1 MNGARLRAAFAL
13 LVLPLVM
20 GACGAPAKSPAPPLP
35 PLHLT
40 PTTDLVAAAGLS
52 WMLDAKPRA
61 LMEHVELAQAVQLA
75 ISDAKFRYFRDNNGG
90 VELRTLEELVVAD
103 YDRTTLFLLRGSFSP
118 AHIER
123 DFKTHVEVEG
133 RGVDR
138 QSDALGTIIRTWG
151 SNAQDEREQV
161 AIFGHEAL
169 GLERGEF
176 GPLRTAELFAQG
188 KLKRSAT
195 ALSVEPLAQ
204 AQKELGDAPLVVY
217 VRGPFGKEWSH
228 GLGGLLAASTGL
240 AVAVRP
246 ADSDRRHDGDLLAVT
261 VALYG
266 AWGKDADQAASRL
279 TATLHLFQESAIGKL
294 CGVDHP
300 VVGPRTRAT
309 SSEIAV
315 DLSFD
320 SARFFAGIADST
332 TSSVQEILGGMRE

>member
-1 MNGARLRAAFAL
+1 MIGARLAIALALAA
-13 LVLPLVM
+13 LPLAM
-20 GACGAPAKSPAPPLP
+20 GACGGQAKAPPPPLP

-52 WMLDAKPRA
+52 WIIDAKPRA

-90 VELRTLEELVVAD
+90 IELRTLEELVVAD
-103 YDRTTLFLLRGSFSP
+103 YDKTTLFLLRGSFSP
-118 AHIER
+118 AHLER

-138 QSDALGTIIRTWG
+138 QSDALGTILRTWG
-151 SNAQDEREQV
+151 SNAQDEREQL

-169 GLERGEF
+169 GLERGDF
-176 GPLRTAELFAQG
+176 GPLRNAELFAQG
-188 KLKRSAT
+188 KLRRSAT
-195 ALSVEPLAQ
+195 ALSVDPLAQ
-204 AQKELGDAPLVVY
+204 AQKELGDAPLVAY
-217 VRGPFGKEWSH
+217 VRGPFGEEWSH

-266 AWGKDADQAASRL
+266 GWGEDADAAASRL
-279 TATLHLFQESAIGKL
+279 TAALHLFQESAIGKL
-294 CGVDHP
+294 CGIDHP

-309 SSEIAV
+309 RSEIAV
-315 DLSFD
+315 DVSFD
-320 SARFFAGIADST
+320 STRFFSGIADST
-332 TSSVQEILGGMRE
+332 VSGVEEILGPIRE